1 MAQSLSKVYFHI
13 IFSTKNRGPTI
24 VEQCQPK
31 LWAYLAGGFNSLK
44 CHSIKVGGVAN
55 HVHASIDLGRTV
67 PISDLIREVKGESS
81 KWMKR
86 DMGVSD
92 FSWQAGYGAFS
103 VSASQRDQVAEYI
116 AKQKEHHAK
125 QSFQDEYRA
134 FLQRYEID
142 YDERYVWD

>member
-1 MAQSLSKVYFHI
+1 MPLDQSW
-13 IFSTKNRGPTI
+13 RR
-24 VEQCQPK
+24 
-31 LWAYLAGGFNSLK
+31 W
-44 CHSIKVGGVAN
+44 
-55 HVHASIDLGRTV
+55 HASIDLGRTV

-103 VSASQRDQVAEYI
+103 VCASQRDQVAEYI